1 MATTVDG
8 HIESGFNTIYVFAKN
23 TNGVMV
29 GSDTTEPTAGASDGT
44 AGIRL
49 EGAMTVPIGLPDS
62 EVIAPLGDDEPTI
75 QEDFGEATLPSGIL
89 QLTARNLYL
98 EAMVQG
104 TVVHES
110 GNIKA
115 GVLAPQT
122 RQLADLAMLLG
133 RRSKTWSPGDR
144 GVKKRGLLFLPSITL
159 TPKGNADWTQ
169 RAHGPY
175 QYSIA
180 TSKGNVLP
188 WGETFTQANQGTGAA
203 ALIPI
208 ESNFQYIVNFF
219 KGNGVQLTFNLT
231 HIPVVT
237 DTTIVTERIGAAAP
251 TVVPG
256 GNYAVSAAP
265 NLLTFGG
272 GDAPADGAIV
282 TAFIPV
288 EVNNL

>member
-8 HIESGFNTIYVFAKN
+8 HIESGFNTIYVFRKN

-29 GSDTTEPTAGASDGT
+29 GSDTTEPVAGASDGT

-89 QLTARNLYL
+89 QLTARNLFL

-104 TVVHES
+104 TNVHTS
-110 GNIKA
+110 GNILA

-144 GVKKRGLLFLPSITL
+144 GVAKRGLLFLPSITL

-208 ESNFQYIVNFF
+208 EANFQYIANFF
-219 KGNGVQLTFNLT
+219 KGNGVNLTFNLT
-231 HIPVVT
+231 HIPVIT
-237 DTTIVTERIGAAAP
+237 DTIIVTERIGAAAP
-251 TVVPG
+251 TVIPG
-256 GNYAVSAAP
+256 VDYAVTASP
-265 NLLTFGG
+265 NLITFGG
-272 GDAPADGAIV
+272 GNAPAADAIV
-282 TAFIPV
+282 TVWIPV